1 MVSNNSNTNNN
12 NGMEENTEDEKLLI
26 LPLNDKNSK
35 KLSQIISNDTARNI
49 LEAIASQSLSASQ
62 IADKLDI
69 PLSTVQYNL
78 DKLSDAGLVK
88 VERTKYSE
96 KMKPVKFYAPQRKY
110 IVIVPE
116 KTGRRDVIAALKRY
130 LTVIAFAV
138 VGSGAIEFF
147 TMKMKSPALEEVTRS
162 IPEKGGGFPAPIPA
176 PTPTPTVIPA
186 TAPPMPTMPAVPS
199 PVPTPMPMAPP
210 EGILDIDTA
219 LGFDF
224 FAHPGLWFLFGALFV
239 ILVVFLIEYYGRKKD
254 RED

>member
-1 MVSNNSNTNNN
+1 MVSNANN

-62 IADKLDI
+62 IAEKLGI

-96 KMKPVKFYAPQRKY
+96 KGKEVKIYAPQRKFV
-110 IVIVPE
+110 VIVPE
-116 KTGRRDVIAALKRY
+116 KTNRKDVIATLKRY
-130 LTVIAFAV
+130 LAMIAFAV
-138 VGSGAIEFF
+138 VGSGIIEFLAI
-147 TMKMKSPALEEVTRS
+147 KMKGPIGEVTRS
-162 IPEKGGGFPAPIPA
+162 IPEKGLPVIPS
-176 PTPTPTVIPA
+176 PTP
-186 TAPPMPTMPAVPS
+186 MSVPS
-199 PVPTPMPMAPP
+199 PMPTPMPMAPP

-239 ILVVFLIEYYGRKKD
+239 ILAVFVIDYLSRKKERKD
-254 RED
+254 